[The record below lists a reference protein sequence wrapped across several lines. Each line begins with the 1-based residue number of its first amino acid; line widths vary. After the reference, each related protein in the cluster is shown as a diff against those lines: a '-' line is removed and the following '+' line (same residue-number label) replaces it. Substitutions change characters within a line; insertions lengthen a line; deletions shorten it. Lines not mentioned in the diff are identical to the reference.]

1 MFESNLRLKDHGA
14 VSASGYGT
22 VGGEAEVLNV
32 GNALVVGS
40 IVFDIFKID
49 VPTNDEKY
57 VLHVLGGDDESFT
70 NEVSLACLEL
80 GAAEVV
86 EGSGDSVRARYVLPF
101 SNEKAGTI
109 YPYLRVRHVISGSSP
124 RINYK
129 ASITGVHGL
138 RGTTNISESTTSTTT
153 TSSSST
159 TTTTAP

>member
-1 MFESNLRLKDHGA
+1 MYDTLLRLKDHGA

-22 VGGEAEVLNV
+22 VGGEATVLDV
-32 GNALVVGS
+32 GQALVIGS
-40 IVFDIFKID
+40 LIFDIFKID
-49 VPTNDEKY
+49 VPTNDEIY
-57 VLHVLGGDDESFT
+57 RLHLMGGDDESFT
-70 NEVSLACLEL
+70 NEVSLCCLEL

-86 EGSGDSVRARYVLPF
+86 EGSGDSVRARYILPF
-101 SNEKAGTI
+101 SNEKAGSI
-109 YPYLRVRHVISGSSP
+109 FPFLRVRHVISGSSP

-153 TSSSST
+153 SST